1 LVGPITF
8 LGFIVA
14 NMSYQFMKTYRHREL
29 FVAGSLIAVFLLVF
43 GQLMVE
49 QVFHLNT
56 PLSVVIQFV
65 GGVYFIW
72 KIIAE
77 RKQRT

>member
-1 LVGPITF
+1 
-8 LGFIVA
+8 
-14 NMSYQFMKTYRHREL
+14 MKTYRHREL

>member
-1 LVGPITF
+1 
-8 LGFIVA
+8 
-14 NMSYQFMKTYRHREL
+14 MKTYRHREL

-65 GGVYFIW
+65 GAFILYG
-72 KIIAE
+72 KLLQKGSNAHDPDE
-77 RKQRT
+77 

>member
-1 LVGPITF
+1 
-8 LGFIVA
+8 
-14 NMSYQFMKTYRHREL
+14 MKTYRHREL
-29 FVAGSLIAVFLLVF
+29 FVAGFNSSLLLVF

>member
-1 LVGPITF
+1 
-8 LGFIVA
+8 
-14 NMSYQFMKTYRHREL
+14 M
-29 FVAGSLIAVFLLVF
+29 AGSLIAVFLLVF